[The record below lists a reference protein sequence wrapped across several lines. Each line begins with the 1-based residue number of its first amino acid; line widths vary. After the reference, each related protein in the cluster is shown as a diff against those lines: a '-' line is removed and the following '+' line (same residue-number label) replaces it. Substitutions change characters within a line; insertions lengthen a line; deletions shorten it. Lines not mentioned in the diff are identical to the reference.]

1 MTVEETETSGEQLVQ
16 LQSSALST
24 TCFCPGG
31 VGSPR
36 TSSGSGEVAVLRNVS
51 WRTLDLCCALK
62 DQEWAGWK
70 RMDFR
75 QKEEFVQRPGELAL
89 IASWSQALLL
99 SADFSRVFCWL
110 VLLSWAFTFILLL
123 ISPHPPSLH
132 DLITPLTSALFVND
146 MSLSSQLR
154 TTQATAYSS
163 SSLLKGT

>member
-16 LQSSALST
+16 LQSSALSN

-36 TSSGSGEVAVLRNVS
+36 TSSGSRERAALRNAS

-75 QKEEFVQRPGELAL
+75 QRGVCAKAWRVSL
-89 IASWSQALLL
+89 IPSWGHALLL
-99 SADFSRVFCWL
+99 SADFSQVFCWL
-110 VLLSWAFTFILLL
+110 ALLSWAFTFILLL
-123 ISPHPPSLH
+123 ISPHPPSLD
-132 DLITPLTSALFVND
+132 DLIVPLTSALFAND
-146 MSLSSQLR
+146 MSLSSWLR
-154 TTQATAYSS
+154 TTQATAYLS

>member
-1 MTVEETETSGEQLVQ
+1 
-16 LQSSALST
+16 
-24 TCFCPGG
+24 
-31 VGSPR
+31 
-36 TSSGSGEVAVLRNVS
+36 
-51 WRTLDLCCALK
+51 
-62 DQEWAGWK
+62 
-70 RMDFR
+70 MDFR

-154 TTQATAYSS
+154 TTQAIAYSS